1 MYIHIG
7 QDTVIVDEEI
17 IGIFDMEN
25 TTVMK
30 STVDYLNKAEKDG
43 NVNNVAPFEL
53 PKSFVVTNTKKE
65 KKEPIIKKIVK
76 HQNYINLYVYIYNKE
91 RKR

>member
-7 QDTVIVDEEI
+7 QDTVIIDEEI

-53 PKSFVVTNTKKE
+53 PKSFVVTNTDKV
-65 KKEPIIKKIVK
+65 KKIHISPVSVGT
-76 HQNYINLYVYIYNKE
+76 IL
-91 RKR
+91 KRTESKIPT

>member
-43 NVNNVAPFEL
+43 SVNNVAPFEL
-53 PKSFVVTNTKKE
+53 PKSFVS
-65 KKEPIIKKIVK
+65 P
-76 HQNYINLYVYIYNKE
+76 
-91 RKR
+91 

>member
-1 MYIHIG
+1 MYIQIG
-7 QDTVIVDEEI
+7 QDTVIIDEEI

-43 NVNNVAPFEL
+43 NVNNVAPFDL
-53 PKSFVVTNTKKE
+53 PKSFVVTNTE
-65 KKEPIIKKIVK
+65 KGKKIHISPVSVGTILRRTESK
-76 HQNYINLYVYIYNKE
+76 IPT
-91 RKR
+91 

>member
-7 QDTVIVDEEI
+7 QDTLIVDEEI

-30 STVDYLNKAEKDG
+30 STVDYLNKAEKKG
-43 NVNNVAPFEL
+43 EVNNVAPFEL
-53 PKSFVVTNTKKE
+53 PKSFVVTNTKKG
-65 KKEPIIKKIVK
+65 KKIHISPVSVGTILRRTES
-76 HQNYINLYVYIYNKE
+76 NIPT
-91 RKR
+91 

>member
-1 MYIHIG
+1 MFIHIG
-7 QDTVIVDEEI
+7 QDTVITDDEI

-53 PKSFVVTNTKKE
+53 PKSFVVTNTE
-65 KKEPIIKKIVK
+65 KGKKIHISPVSVGTILRRTESK
-76 HQNYINLYVYIYNKE
+76 IPT
-91 RKR
+91 

>member
-1 MYIHIG
+1 MYIHNG
-7 QDTVIVDEEI
+7 QDTVIIDEEI

-30 STVDYLNKAEKDG
+30 STVDYLNKVEKDG

-53 PKSFVVTNTKKE
+53 PKSFVVTNTE
-65 KKEPIIKKIVK
+65 KGKKIHISPVSVGTILRRTESK
-76 HQNYINLYVYIYNKE
+76 IPT
-91 RKR
+91 

>member
-7 QDTVIVDEEI
+7 QDTVIIDEEI

-53 PKSFVVTNTKKE
+53 PKSFVVTNTE
-65 KKEPIIKKIVK
+65 KGKKIHISPISVGTILRRTESK
-76 HQNYINLYVYIYNKE
+76 IPT
-91 RKR
+91 

>member
-7 QDTVIVDEEI
+7 QDSVVIDSEI

-30 STVDYLNKAEKDG
+30 STVDYLVKAEKNG
-43 NVNNVAPFEL
+43 EVRNVAPFEL
-53 PKSFVVTNTKKE
+53 PKSFVVCLTPNGRRVHISPVSVGTVLKRSEE
-65 KKEPIIKKIVK
+65 K
-76 HQNYINLYVYIYNKE
+76 QLFQG
-91 RKR
+91 

>member
-7 QDTVIVDEEI
+7 QDTVIIDEEI

-53 PKSFVVTNTKKE
+53 PKSFVVTNTE
-65 KKEPIIKKIVK
+65 KGKKIHISPVSVGTILRRTESK
-76 HQNYINLYVYIYNKE
+76 IPT
-91 RKR
+91 

>member
-7 QDTVIVDEEI
+7 QDTLIVDEEI

-30 STVDYLNKAEKDG
+30 STVDYLNKAEKKG
-43 NVNNVAPFEL
+43 EVNNVAPFEL
-53 PKSFVVTNTKKE
+53 PKSFIVCEEPKGTVIYISPVSVGTILKRIESAKKSDF
-65 KKEPIIKKIVK
+65 KF
-76 HQNYINLYVYIYNKE
+76 
-91 RKR
+91 

>member
-7 QDTVIVDEEI
+7 QDSLVTDDEI

-30 STVDYLNKAEKDG
+30 DTVNYLVKAEKSG
-43 NVNNVAPFEL
+43 EANNVAPYEL
-53 PKSFVVTNTKKE
+53 PKSFIVCENSGKRRVHISPVSVGTVLKRTE
-65 KKEPIIKKIVK
+65 K
-76 HQNYINLYVYIYNKE
+76 QGQ
-91 RKR
+91 

>member
-7 QDTVIVDEEI
+7 QDSVVIDSEI

-30 STVDYLNKAEKDG
+30 STVDYLVKAEKDG
-43 NVNNVAPFEL
+43 EVRNVAPFEL
-53 PKSFVVTNTKKE
+53 PKSFVVCLTPKGRRVHISPVSVGTVLKRSEE
-65 KKEPIIKKIVK
+65 KQPF
-76 HQNYINLYVYIYNKE
+76 QG
-91 RKR
+91 

>member
-7 QDTVIVDEEI
+7 QDTVIIDEEI

-30 STVDYLNKAEKDG
+30 STVDYLNKAEKNG

-53 PKSFVVTNTKKE
+53 PKSFVVSVF
-65 KKEPIIKKIVK
+65 IG
-76 HQNYINLYVYIYNKE
+76 
-91 RKR
+91 

>member
-30 STVDYLNKAEKDG
+30 NTVDYLNKAEKDG
-43 NVNNVAPFEL
+43 SVNNVATF
-53 PKSFVVTNTKKE
+53 
-65 KKEPIIKKIVK
+65 
-76 HQNYINLYVYIYNKE
+76 
-91 RKR
+91 